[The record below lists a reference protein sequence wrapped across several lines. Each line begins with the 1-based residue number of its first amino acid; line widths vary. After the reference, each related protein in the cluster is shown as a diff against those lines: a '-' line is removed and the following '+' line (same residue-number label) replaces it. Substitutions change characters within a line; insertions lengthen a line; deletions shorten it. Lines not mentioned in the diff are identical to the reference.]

1 VNDCCEFATINVR
14 IMCLYVFFF
23 LFTFVCESGPNI
35 LFDATDSTSA
45 GKSSSEIKDAIVA
58 SFAWVTKEGVLCE
71 ARNFEH
77 VGFQQDFVIRKANY
91 LEKCSRRTCVE

>member
-14 IMCLYVFFF
+14 IMCLYV
-23 LFTFVCESGPNI
+23 LFIFVCESGPNI

-77 VGFQQDFVIRKANY
+77 TGV
-91 LEKCSRRTCVE
+91 